1 MSGLLSKATAAE
13 DATKSEPVEEEAKS
27 DAGLLD
33 ASIQQSDGP
42 DLSTILTSVGWAVIV
57 VGGLLS
63 LQGGF
68 WGLVVVVSVLIIGI
82 GALYGGQF
90 LSEDGVNPTKMG
102 IAAGLAILLTVGP
115 YGVGLFI
122 GAPDTFAVTELE
134 YDEQID
140 EISFMVEVESMRLQ
154 PRSVTSRR
162 QMLSLR
168 CGLIRNRSVITARF
182 KIPISRLFHWKQ

>member
-68 WGLVVVVSVLIIGI
+68 MGLVVVVSVLIIGI

-90 LSEDGVNPTKMG
+90 LSEDGV
-102 IAAGLAILLTVGP
+102 
-115 YGVGLFI
+115 
-122 GAPDTFAVTELE
+122 
-134 YDEQID
+134 
-140 EISFMVEVESMRLQ
+140 Q
-154 PRSVTSRR
+154 PHKDGY
-162 QMLSLR
+162 
-168 CGLIRNRSVITARF
+168 CGRPSPF
-182 KIPISRLFHWKQ
+182 S